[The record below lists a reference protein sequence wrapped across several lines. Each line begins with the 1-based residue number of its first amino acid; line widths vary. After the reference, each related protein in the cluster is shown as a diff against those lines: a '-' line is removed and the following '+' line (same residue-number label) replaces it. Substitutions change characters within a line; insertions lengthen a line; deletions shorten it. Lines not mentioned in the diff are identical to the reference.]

1 VEKLSGWL
9 VMEVR
14 KWRKDWR
21 IAKQMH
27 ADPVKLG
34 FDGSYE

>member
-1 VEKLSGWL
+1 
-9 VMEVR
+9 MEVR